1 MTRFR
6 FPVQTLPMMFIS
18 AILAT
23 CAGDNEDMARVDQAP
38 VPTNNVAQVKV
49 VETQTPITTV
59 PATPKAASN

>member
-23 CAGDNEDMARVDQAP
+23 CAGDNEDVARADQAP
-38 VPTNNVAQVKV
+38 VSTNNVAQVKV
-49 VETQTPITTV
+49 VETKMPVETV
-59 PATPKAASN
+59 PATQKTASN